1 MNVGSRR
8 VGDQPEAAL
17 FDVDGT
23 LVDSMPRFF
32 PSWNE
37 AGSLHGGLVMTEDAF
52 YNYAGWPLPDIAR
65 GLYKSHHGTDATD
78 EWVAEFLATKKKVH
92 AAREKTAGTPPPI
105 DAVAAIARKWTSRG
119 VPVIAATS
127 GLRDHVE
134 HHLAEAG
141 LGDLFPSDKIVTAA
155 DLPKG
160 RGKPLPDIFI
170 EAARMAGA
178 DVTKCVAYEDAEAG
192 LESAWR
198 AGCEVVDVTACEG
211 YPLPEGLRKAKEVQR
226 GKRAWLVE

>member
-1 MNVGSRR
+1 
-8 VGDQPEAAL
+8 
-17 FDVDGT
+17 
-23 LVDSMPRFF
+23 MPRFF

-65 GLYKSHHGTDATD
+65 DLYKSHHGTDATD

-105 DAVAAIARKWTSRG
+105 DAVAAIARKWASRG

-141 LGDLFPSDKIVTAA
+141 LGDLFPSDTAWLTKVGVA
-155 DLPKG
+155 STPRG
-160 RGKPLPDIFI
+160 RGGFLPRCCAPRGRRRRVFF
-170 EAARMAGA
+170 RPR
-178 DVTKCVAYEDAEAG
+178 T
-192 LESAWR
+192 
-198 AGCEVVDVTACEG
+198 GC
-211 YPLPEGLRKAKEVQR
+211 
-226 GKRAWLVE
+226 